1 MASSGESRAEKDIPP
16 IRKGD
21 FCSGCSSAPG
31 LFGGREYF
39 HPSGRFYGKLTP
51 PAKWVDAHRSVRVIL
66 KRLGTA
72 FPRGLPGACSGD
84 IVQKRQINP
93 VPSSFEA
100 FVPEIY
106 LPRIQ
111 LFVRLLMGILSAFYF
126 NFLPVPLLI
135 LSLTQLNIIIV
146 SYWTFHLLWW
156 RYYRRHGA
164 NRTIIRLGSW
174 VDMLGAFTAALCDPF
189 SIPPTI
195 LLFLI
200 AVLGNGIQH
209 GLFVIVES
217 MIGALLLGGGAL
229 VFHHRLLGDAP
240 PYNLYF
246 YVFLIVVGVYYAYLL
261 VRRIERMKIE
271 AIRIGESDSLT
282 GLRNRRAFLKIAEYL
297 LLLNERSDLALVF
310 VFADLD
316 NFKAVNDTH
325 GHEQGD
331 EVLRRFA
338 DTAQSIF
345 RKSDILARYGGDE
358 FVMVLPNTSLE
369 AAESAVRRLQNDFGN
384 WARNSGL
391 QTGVSAGLAIA
402 AKGKNNIEDI
412 LSRADAELYN
422 AKQKM
427 RQGARV
433 LPHP

>member
-1 MASSGESRAEKDIPP
+1 M
-16 IRKGD
+16 
-21 FCSGCSSAPG
+21 
-31 LFGGREYF
+31 
-39 HPSGRFYGKLTP
+39 
-51 PAKWVDAHRSVRVIL
+51 
-66 KRLGTA
+66 
-72 FPRGLPGACSGD
+72 
-84 IVQKRQINP
+84 QKEQTNP
-93 VPSSFEA
+93 VPPSLEA
-100 FVPEIY
+100 FIPEIY
-106 LPRIQ
+106 LPRLQ
-111 LFVRLLMGILSAFYF
+111 LFVRLLMGTLSAVYF

-135 LSLTQLNIIIV
+135 LSLTQINLIV
-146 SYWTFHLLWW
+146 VFYSTFHLLCWW
-156 RYYRRHGA
+156 YYRRRGGS
-164 NRTIIRLGSW
+164 RIMIRLSAW
-174 VDMLGAFTAALCDPF
+174 VDILGAFTSALCDPF
-189 SIPPTI
+189 TIPPMI

-229 VFHHRLLGDAP
+229 VLHSRLLGDVP

-246 YVFLIVVGVYYAYLL
+246 YVFLIVVGVYYAYVL

-271 AIRIGESDSLT
+271 AIWISESDSLT
-282 GLRNRRAFLKIAEYL
+282 GLRNRRAFLKTVEYL
-297 LLLNERSDLALVF
+297 LLLNERSDLSLVF

-325 GHEQGD
+325 GHERGD

-338 DTAQSIF
+338 DTARSIF

-358 FVMVLPNTSLE
+358 FVMVLPNSSLA

-384 WARNSGL
+384 WARNNGL

-412 LSRADAELYN
+412 LRRADAELYN

-427 RQGARV
+427 YQGTRA
-433 LPHP
+433 LPPS

>member
-1 MASSGESRAEKDIPP
+1 MQNEQ
-16 IRKGD
+16 
-21 FCSGCSSAPG
+21 
-31 LFGGREYF
+31 
-39 HPSGRFYGKLTP
+39 T
-51 PAKWVDAHRSVRVIL
+51 
-66 KRLGTA
+66 
-72 FPRGLPGACSGD
+72 
-84 IVQKRQINP
+84 NP
-93 VPSSFEA
+93 VPPSFEA

-106 LPRIQ
+106 LPRLQ
-111 LFVRLLMGILSAFYF
+111 LFVRLLMGTLSAVYF

-135 LSLTQLNIIIV
+135 LSLTQINLIIV
-146 SYWTFHLLWW
+146 CYGTFHLLWW

-164 NRTIIRLGSW
+164 SRIMIRLGAW
-174 VDMLGAFTAALCDPF
+174 VDILGAFTAALCDPF
-189 SIPPTI
+189 TIPPMI

-229 VFHHRLLGDAP
+229 VLHSRLLGDVP

-246 YVFLIVVGVYYAYLL
+246 YVFLIVVGVYYAYVL

-282 GLRNRRAFLKIAEYL
+282 GLRNRRAFLKTAEYL
-297 LLLNERSDLALVF
+297 LLLNERSDLSLVF

-325 GHEQGD
+325 GHERGD

-338 DTAQSIF
+338 DTTRSIF

-358 FVMVLPNTSLE
+358 FVMILTNTSLA
-369 AAESAVRRLQNDFGN
+369 AAESAVRRLQSDFGA
-384 WARNSGL
+384 WARNSGM
-391 QTGVSAGLAIA
+391 QTGVSVGLAIA
-402 AKGKNNIEDI
+402 AKGKNNLEDI
-412 LSRADAELYN
+412 LRRADAELYE

-427 RQGARV
+427 RPGARA
-433 LPHP
+433 LPPS